1 MTMEIQPFEHVN
13 FLCPMYW
20 YWEFSIVIPQKMS
33 SQDGWIF
40 WKKNNKYLEH
50 CVFGSP
56 RFRSVSLGDPTDT
69 ARWERP

>member
-1 MTMEIQPFEHVN
+1 MEIQPFEDVN
-13 FLCPMYW
+13 FLYIDIGDFPLSYPKKWVLNMDG
-20 YWEFSIVIPQKMS
+20 FSEKS
-33 SQDGWIF
+33 
-40 WKKNNKYLEH
+40 NKYLEH